1 MPLAMEV
8 QSLGHWAARKSP
20 GLRKCRTKQGKMF
33 NQGAP
38 SSNKEQSPGVL
49 RGEDSPIWAGLGE
62 CTVPGRQRT
71 GPGLPPTLA
80 EEKKLSD

>member
-1 MPLAMEV
+1 MPLAVEV

-20 GLRKCRTKQGKMF
+20 GLRKCRTKQGKRF
-33 NQGAP
+33 
-38 SSNKEQSPGVL
+38 KLEQSPGVL